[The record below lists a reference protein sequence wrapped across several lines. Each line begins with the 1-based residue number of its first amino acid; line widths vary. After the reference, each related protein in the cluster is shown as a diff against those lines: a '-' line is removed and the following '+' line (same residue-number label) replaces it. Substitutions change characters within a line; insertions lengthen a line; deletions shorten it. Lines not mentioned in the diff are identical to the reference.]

1 MFIALNGQLGSGK
14 SEVCKLLEKEQG
26 FEIYS
31 GGRALRE
38 SAAELNISILELN
51 ERAKKDF
58 AYDYA
63 IDGKLSEYANKNEG
77 KDIVFDARMAW
88 HFVKDAFKIQLLVS
102 PFIAAERVFKNRESA
117 EEKYSTKEEALKELV
132 ERRASE
138 NERYKMIY
146 SVTMLDYSNYD
157 LIIDTSHLTPLQVYN
172 VISEQVKEFK
182 KGGYKQKVFVSP
194 ENVYPTKSCKELMA
208 GRVKFYYDKI
218 QRGEKLDAVTLAVD
232 EDFLFVLTGHNRTA
246 AYIKAGFGI
255 MECIIDYSAKLPSRK
270 KMNKEELSEWEEF
283 GGFKYPYYPEE

>member
-14 SEVCKLLEKEQG
+14 SEVCKLLEKEKG

-63 IDGKLSEYANKNEG
+63 IDEKLAEHANKNEG
-77 KDIVFDARMAW
+77 KNIVFDARMAW
-88 HFVKDAFKIQLLVS
+88 YFVKDAFKVQLLVS

-117 EEKYSTKEEALKELV
+117 EERYASKEDALKELV
-132 ERRASE
+132 ARRESE
-138 NERYKMIY
+138 NDRYKMIY

-157 LIIDTSHLTPLQVYN
+157 LIIDSSHLTPLQVYE
-172 VISEQVKEFK
+172 ILIKEAEEFK
-182 KGGYKQKVFVSP
+182 KGGYGQKVFVSP
-194 ENVYPTKSCKELMA
+194 KNVYPTKSCKELMK

-218 QRGEKLDAVTLAVD
+218 QRGEKLDAVVLAVD
-232 EDFLFVLTGHNRTA
+232 RDFLFVLTGHNRTA

-255 MECIIDYSAKLPSRK
+255 MECVIDYSAKLPERK
-270 KMNKEELSEWEEF
+270 KMNKKELSEWEEF
-283 GGFKYPYYPEE
+283 GGFTYPYYPEE